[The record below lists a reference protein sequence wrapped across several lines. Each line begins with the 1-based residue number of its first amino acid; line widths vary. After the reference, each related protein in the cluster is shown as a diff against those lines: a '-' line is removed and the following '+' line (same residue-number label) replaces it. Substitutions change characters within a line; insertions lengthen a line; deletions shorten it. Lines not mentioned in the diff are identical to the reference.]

1 MSGVLHTKCNIIVS
15 VVIRSTLYGFNSLV
29 DILPKF
35 GSVNVDKREYS
46 SFAVFVILQNYLLFY
61 TLANICNIGD
71 IVLTLLPGYLARRAR
86 VYDGNSIYDGHLGG
100 GGGYL

>member
-1 MSGVLHTKCNIIVS
+1 MFNQCLFATKLKRISQTNN
-15 VVIRSTLYGFNSLV
+15 TLAGHCTKYYYIH
-29 DILPKF
+29 D
-35 GSVNVDKREYS
+35 
-46 SFAVFVILQNYLLFY
+46 YLLFY